1 MATASVSQELRTIRL
16 YGKLGTRFGRVHHL
30 AVNSLAEGVRALC
43 VLLPGFERELLTSG
57 DRGISYA
64 CFLST
69 TNINEEALEA
79 PVGQEEIRIAP
90 VIRGSK
96 RGGLFQTILGV
107 SLVIVGALV
116 VGGNPVLGYGLM
128 ASGAGMTL
136 GGVFQMIMPMQ
147 VGLGTADQAENKA
160 SYNFNGPINTTAQGN
175 PVPLGYG
182 RKIVGSAVV
191 SAGIYSEDQM

>member
-96 RGGLFQTILGV
+96 RGGFFKQYWV
-107 SLVIVGALV
+107 
-116 VGGNPVLGYGLM
+116 
-128 ASGAGMTL
+128 
-136 GGVFQMIMPMQ
+136 
-147 VGLGTADQAENKA
+147 
-160 SYNFNGPINTTAQGN
+160 
-175 PVPLGYG
+175 
-182 RKIVGSAVV
+182 
-191 SAGIYSEDQM
+191 